1 MDRTPDSRGRNG
13 NALPIIGQVIGVD
26 MKIMSFW
33 NILVL
38 LWLILAAINVF
49 YIANYDK
56 AIVFAIFAVVMQ
68 LCAMEEKM
76 K

>member
-1 MDRTPDSRGRNG
+1 
-13 NALPIIGQVIGVD
+13 

-38 LWLILAAINVF
+38 LWLILAGINVF
-49 YIANYDK
+49 YIVNYDK
-56 AIVFAIFAVVMQ
+56 AIVFAIIAVVMQ